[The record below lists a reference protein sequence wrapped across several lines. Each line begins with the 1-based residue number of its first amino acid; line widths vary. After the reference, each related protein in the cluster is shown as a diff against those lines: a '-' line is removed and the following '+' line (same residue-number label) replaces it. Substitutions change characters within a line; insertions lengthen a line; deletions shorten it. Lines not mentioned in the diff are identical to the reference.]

1 MALVAAKARGVKLG
15 KNGKELA
22 RMNKLKAE
30 EFALQIMGNFGRLG
44 IHPDMSLQ
52 SIANILNESGIRARN
67 GGKWY
72 RMTVSRILKI

>member
-22 RMNKLKAE
+22 RINKLEAE
-30 EFALQIMGNFGRLG
+30 EFAQQIVGNFDRPG
-44 IHPDMSLQ
+44 IHPGMSLQ
-52 SIANILNESGIRARN
+52 SIANKLNESGIRARN

-72 RMTVSRILKI
+72 RTTVSRILKT